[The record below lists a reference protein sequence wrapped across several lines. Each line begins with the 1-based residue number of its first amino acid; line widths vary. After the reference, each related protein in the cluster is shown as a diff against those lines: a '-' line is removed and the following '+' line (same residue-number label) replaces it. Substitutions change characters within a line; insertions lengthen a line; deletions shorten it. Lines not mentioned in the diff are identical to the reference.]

1 MSRKDALFHFWGDNT
16 GVSPHPG
23 LAEGRTGLLTDLLW
37 RQQECRARRNE
48 EDIKLPAPPWMPGP
62 QKESQEKTGEEKRI
76 QNGAGANT
84 IEFQSI
90 TVLWP
95 SSKLY
100 TFSFKSCYCAIS
112 IISLYGFSHNKY
124 FKIIHENIPIN
135 IGTSLVAQTVKES
148 AWNAGNPASIP
159 GSGRTL
165 EKGMATHSSILAKT
179 IPWTEEPGRLQSMG
193 LERVRHNLATN
204 THFFSSS
211 H

>member
-1 MSRKDALFHFWGDNT
+1 MLCST
-16 GVSPHPG
+16 SGVITPGCHPTL
-23 LAEGRTGLLTDLLW
+23 LAEGGRDYSLTYCGASRRAEPEGMRRTLSCQPLHECLDLRKSLK
-37 RQQECRARRNE
+37 R
-48 EDIKLPAPPWMPGP
+48 K
-62 QKESQEKTGEEKRI
+62 QEKRREHRMGLERI
-76 QNGAGANT
+76 QC
-84 IEFQSI
+84 EFQSI
-90 TVLWP
+90 TGLWP

-135 IGTSLVAQTVKES
+135 IETSLVAQTVKES

-159 GSGRTL
+159 GSGRTP

-179 IPWTEEPGRLQSMG
+179 IPWTEEPGRLPSMG
-193 LERVRHNLATN
+193 LERVGHDLATN